1 MGFSPVP
8 HAVLQ
13 AFWRKSFGEPN
24 TNHNM
29 SFLGYL
35 HKVSDGEVLSVEDAQ
50 DAMEFILNGDATT
63 AQIAGFAVAIK
74 MRGEVRDEVL
84 GFAKAMRKHSF
95 KVDVGTDETVLDT
108 CGTGGDG
115 SGTFNISTIAAF
127 VVAGAGL
134 KVAKH
139 GGRSASGTFGS
150 ADLLEALGVKLDLT
164 PADSARAIREIG
176 IGFLF
181 APAHHPAMRHAR
193 QARTELKMRTVF
205 NLLGPLTNPAG
216 AQVQL
221 IGAPSQQAARIM
233 AEALCELG
241 TQRALVVHGV
251 DGLDEISTSGPTFVY
266 EATEGRVRN
275 HLWTPGDFGVPR
287 TVLSRL
293 IPDRNEQNIDIAR
306 NVLSGH
312 SGPHRDIVLVNA
324 AAALYVAGRVS
335 DLRAGMIVAGE
346 SIDSGAARGKLEA
359 LAGFATLPSHEH

>member
-1 MGFSPVP
+1 
-8 HAVLQ
+8 
-13 AFWRKSFGEPN
+13 
-24 TNHNM
+24 M

-35 HKVSDGEVLSVEDAQ
+35 HKVSDCAVLSVEDAEE
-50 DAMEFILNGDATT
+50 AMELILSGEATA

-84 GFAKAMRKHSF
+84 GFARAMRKHSV
-95 KVDVGTDETVLDT
+95 KVDVGTDDTLLDT

-115 SGTFNISTIAAF
+115 TGTFNISTIAAF

-139 GGRSASGTFGS
+139 GNRSASGTFGS
-150 ADLLEALGVKLDLT
+150 ADLLEALGVKIDL
-164 PADSARAIREIG
+164 PPPECARAIREIG

-181 APAHHPAMRHAR
+181 APALHPAMRHAR

-221 IGAPSQQAARIM
+221 IGAPSEQAARIM

-241 TQRALVVHGV
+241 TRRALVVHGL
-251 DGLDEISTSGPTFVY
+251 DGLDEISTTGPTVVY
-266 EATEGRVRN
+266 ESIEGRVQQ
-275 HLWTPGDFGVPR
+275 HLWTPSDFGVQR

-293 IPDRNEQNIDIAR
+293 IPDRKEDNVGIVHA
-306 NVLSGH
+306 VLSGQ
-312 SGPHRDIVLVNA
+312 SGPHRDIVVVNA
-324 AAALYVAGRVS
+324 AAALYVAGRVD
-335 DLRAGMIVAGE
+335 DLRAGVIVAGE
-346 SIDSGAARGKLEA
+346 SIDSGAARSKLQA
-359 LAGFATLPSHEH
+359 LAAFGA

>member
-1 MGFSPVP
+1 MPD
-8 HAVLQ
+8 VLN
-13 AFWRKSFGEPN
+13 ADHSREKLGEPN

-35 HKVSDGEVLSVEDAQ
+35 HKVSDGEILSIEDAR
-50 DAMEFILNGDATT
+50 DAMELILNGQVTT

-84 GFAKAMRKHSF
+84 GFAQTMRKYSF
-95 KVDVGTDETVLDT
+95 KVEVGTADTLLDT

-115 SGTFNISTIAAF
+115 VGTFNISTIAAL

-150 ADLLEALGVKLDLT
+150 ADLLEALGVKIDI
-164 PADSARAIREIG
+164 PPGECARAIREIG

-181 APAHHPAMRHAR
+181 APALHPAMRHAR

-221 IGAPSQQAARIM
+221 IGAPSEQAARIM

-241 TQRALVVHGV
+241 TERALVVHGL
-251 DGLDEISTSGPTFVY
+251 DGLDEISTTGPTVVF
-266 EATEGRVRN
+266 EARQGRIQQ

-293 IPDRNEQNIDIAR
+293 IPDRQEHNIEIAR
-306 NVLSGH
+306 SVLSGQ
-312 SGPHRDIVLVNA
+312 SGPHRDIVVVNA
-324 AAALYVAGRVS
+324 AAALYVAGRVK
-335 DLRAGMIVAGE
+335 DLRAGAIVAGE

-359 LAGFATLPSHEH
+359 LAGFATLP

>member
-1 MGFSPVP
+1 
-8 HAVLQ
+8 
-13 AFWRKSFGEPN
+13 
-24 TNHNM
+24 M

-35 HKVSDGEVLSVEDAQ
+35 HKVSDGDVLSVDDAR
-50 DAMEFILNGDATT
+50 DAMELILNGEAT
-63 AQIAGFAVAIK
+63 AVQIAGFAVAIK

-84 GFAKAMRKHSF
+84 GFAQAMRKHSF
-95 KVDVGTDETVLDT
+95 KVEVGTGETLLDT

-115 SGTFNISTIAAF
+115 AGTFNISTIAAL

-139 GGRSASGTFGS
+139 GGRSSSGTFGS
-150 ADLLEALGVKLDLT
+150 ADLLEALGVKIDR
-164 PADSARAIREIG
+164 PPEECARAIREIG

-181 APAHHPAMRHAR
+181 APALHPAMRHAR
-193 QARTELKMRTVF
+193 VVRTELKMRTVF

-221 IGAPSQQAARIM
+221 IGAPSEQAARIM

-241 TQRALVVHGV
+241 TERALVVHGL
-251 DGLDEISTSGPTFVY
+251 DGLDEISTTGPTVVF
-266 EATEGRVRN
+266 EAAHGRLQN
-275 HLWTPGDFGVPR
+275 HVWAPSDFGVPR

-293 IPDRNEQNIDIAR
+293 IPDRKEQNIEIAQA
-306 NVLSGH
+306 VLSGQ

-324 AAALYVAGRVS
+324 AAALYVAGRVT

-346 SIDSGAARGKLEA
+346 SIDSGAARAKLDA
-359 LAGFATLPSHEH
+359 LAGFVQFS